1 MNFFLLSI
9 ILDARRVELQ
19 QSNFDRFS
27 KGWWDKKGDMKVL
40 HSMHQTR
47 MLFIKERI
55 NNRFKNLN
63 SYSSILQKKNILD
76 LGCGGGL
83 LSESLAK
90 DYPNSKFV
98 IDVKSTGLYL
108 NSKILK
114 NNNVS
119 YQQIDLVDEKKL
131 SSKIKDFIK
140 KYKRIDYLV
149 NTTGVLWFGKDISAV
164 DLDLKI
170 WDRVFDINL
179 KTMVLLSKIIIPVMK
194 KNKFGSMVHISSVD
208 ALSGDDKPQDAYGA
222 SKAAMIR
229 LSKSLAIQFGQFNI
243 RSNCILPGAVE
254 TRMQDR
260 WKKIPNAKKN
270 LKKLMPIKKI
280 IQPKGI
286 AEGILFLLSD
296 QSEYITGIEL
306 IIDGGLTARP

>member
-1 MNFFLLSI
+1 MQLSLKGKTVVVTGAAGGIGLATISLLLQYKVK
-9 ILDARRVELQ
+9 ILALD
-19 QSNFDRFS
+19 
-27 KGWWDKKGDMKVL
+27 
-40 HSMHQTR
+40 
-47 MLFIKERI
+47 I
-55 NNRFKNLN
+55 
-63 SYSSILQKKNILD
+63 QK
-76 LGCGGGL
+76 
-83 LSESLAK
+83 
-90 DYPNSKFV
+90 P
-98 IDVKSTGLYL
+98 T
-108 NSKILK
+108 SKILK

-179 KTMVLLSKIIIPVMK
+179 KTMVLLSKLIIPIMK
-194 KNKFGSMVHISSVD
+194 KNKFGSMAHISSVD

-243 RSNCILPGAVE
+243 RSNCILPGAVD
-254 TRMQDR
+254 TPMQDR

-270 LKKLMPIKKI
+270 LKNFMPIKKI

-296 QSEYITGIEL
+296 QSEYITGTEL

>member
-1 MNFFLLSI
+1 MQLSLKGKTVVVTGAAGGIGLATISLLLQYKVK
-9 ILDARRVELQ
+9 ILALD
-19 QSNFDRFS
+19 
-27 KGWWDKKGDMKVL
+27 
-40 HSMHQTR
+40 
-47 MLFIKERI
+47 I
-55 NNRFKNLN
+55 
-63 SYSSILQKKNILD
+63 QKPTN
-76 LGCGGGL
+76 
-83 LSESLAK
+83 
-90 DYPNSKFV
+90 
-98 IDVKSTGLYL
+98 
-108 NSKILK
+108 KILK
-114 NNNVS
+114 NKNVS

-164 DLDLKI
+164 DLDLEI
-170 WDRVFDINL
+170 WDQVFDINL
-179 KTMVLLSKIIIPVMK
+179 KTMVLLSKIIIPIMK

-243 RSNCILPGAVE
+243 RSNCILPGAVD
-254 TRMQDR
+254 TPMQDR

-270 LKKLMPIKKI
+270 LKKLMPIKNI

-296 QSEYITGIEL
+296 QSEYITGTEL